1 VDFGNAEQNSQRLG
15 RPCRST
21 ALDIEENALGMVLDA
36 FHVAVSANREA
47 IRRAARDCARG
58 APERHLLDGVSA
70 LLDGDVDG
78 AVRLLRQVV
87 NRGPADVAAAA
98 ADFLG
103 PIFAMRHAHDEVVH
117 VAGVLEAGGWDAS
130 ASVFRAIAAAD
141 RGDRQA
147 ARRHCDAAEH
157 ALLSDV
163 DPVVEARVLQRIAR
177 TAYFLGDHTRAL
189 NLAVRSARSAEKLGA
204 WHTAAAAYS
213 VAFNVYHDVLEDFA
227 EADHYVRLFRT
238 AATKTDD
245 ASLLQP
251 ALVAE
256 FTVAVQIGDVERV
269 PRLERQLRSMC
280 LPEQY
285 QENYP
290 LTLAHAMVLGATD
303 LAAMSTVLA
312 VLRDTGGRSRAQS
325 ALCSSLIALAH
336 AARRDDD
343 AARAEV
349 REAVSR
355 LGRFS
360 VAEPA
365 YEQRLRRLTRATV
378 AVACDLLGDHVRAA
392 RTLAA
397 LEVAANRGIRE
408 LARGAADVEP
418 GLRGMHRVYENARAS
433 RATNEPPAKL
443 TDSEL
448 EVLNLLGQ
456 GWSAGRIAHET
467 GRSVNTVYNHTR
479 SILGKLEAA
488 RAAEAVAIARH
499 RGYIT

>member
-1 VDFGNAEQNSQRLG
+1 MG
-15 RPCRST
+15 T
-21 ALDIEENALGMVLDA
+21 VLDT
-36 FHVAVSANREA
+36 FHIAVSANREA
-47 IRRAARDCARG
+47 IRRAARECARG
-58 APERHLLDGVSA
+58 GSERLLLDGVGA

-78 AVRLLRQVV
+78 AVRLLRHVV
-87 NRGPADVAAAA
+87 KRGPADIAAAA

-103 PIFAMRHAHDEVVH
+103 PIFAMRHVHDEVIH

-130 ASVFRAIAAAD
+130 ASVFRAVEAAD
-141 RGDRQA
+141 RGDRQS

-163 DPVVEARVLQRIAR
+163 DPVVEVRVLQRIAR

-189 NLAVRSARSAEKLGA
+189 NVALRSARSAERLGA

-213 VAFNVYHDVLEDFA
+213 VAFNVYHDVLGDFA
-227 EADHYVRLFRT
+227 EADHYVGLFRA

-269 PRLERQLRSMC
+269 PRLERQLRSLC

-312 VLRDTGGRSRAQS
+312 VLRDTGGRSRAQA
-325 ALCSSLIALAH
+325 ALCGALIALAH
-336 AARRDDD
+336 AARRHDD
-343 AARAEV
+343 AARGEV
-349 REAVSR
+349 LAAISR

-360 VAEPA
+360 AIEPA
-365 YEQRLRRLTRATV
+365 YEQRLRRLSRATV
-378 AVACDLLGDHVRAA
+378 AVVCDLLGDHVRAA
-392 RTLAA
+392 RTLAVH
-397 LEVAANRGIRE
+397 EVDSDRGIRE
-408 LARGAADVEP
+408 LARGTGDIEA

-443 TDSEL
+443 TNTEL
-448 EVLNLLGQ
+448 EVLNLLGR

-488 RAAEAVAIARH
+488 RAPEAVAIARH
-499 RGYIT
+499 RGYIS

>member
-1 VDFGNAEQNSQRLG
+1 ML
-15 RPCRST
+15 T
-21 ALDIEENALGMVLDA
+21 VLDA
-36 FHVAVSANREA
+36 FHVAAGANREA
-47 IRRAARDCARG
+47 IRRAARACARG
-58 APERHLLDGVSA
+58 GSERQFLDGVSA
-70 LLDGDVDG
+70 VLDGDVDG

-87 NRGPADVAAAA
+87 KRGPAEVAAAA

-103 PIFAMRHAHDEVVH
+103 PMFAMRHALDEVVC
-117 VAGVLEAGGWDAS
+117 VAGVLDAGGWHAS

-141 RGDRQA
+141 SGDREA
-147 ARRHCDAAEH
+147 ARRHCDAAER

-163 DPVVEARVLQRIAR
+163 DPVVEVRVLQRLAR

-189 NLAVRSARSAEKLGA
+189 NLAVRNARLAEKLGL
-204 WHTAAAAYS
+204 WNAAGASYS
-213 VAFNVYHDVLEDFA
+213 VAFNVYHDVLEDFT
-227 EADHYVRLFRT
+227 EADRYVRLFRT
-238 AATKTDD
+238 MAEKTDD
-245 ASLLQP
+245 ASRLQP

-256 FTVAVQIGDVERV
+256 FTVAVQIGDVERI
-269 PRLERQLRSMC
+269 PKLERQLRSMG

-285 QENYP
+285 EENYP

-325 ALCSSLIALAH
+325 ALCGALIALAQ

-343 AARAEV
+343 AARAEI
-349 REAVSR
+349 RAAISR

-360 VAEPA
+360 VSEPA

-392 RTLAA
+392 RTLGA
-397 LEVAANRGIRE
+397 LEVAANRGICE
-408 LARGAADVEP
+408 LAHGAADVET
-418 GLRGMHRVYENARAS
+418 GLRGMRRVYQNARAL
-433 RATNEPPAKL
+433 RASSEPPAEL
-443 TDSEL
+443 TGSEL
-448 EVLNLLGQ
+448 EVLNLLGR
-456 GWSAGRIAHET
+456 GWSAGRIARET

-488 RAAEAVAIARH
+488 RAPEAVAIARD
-499 RGYIT
+499 RGYIS